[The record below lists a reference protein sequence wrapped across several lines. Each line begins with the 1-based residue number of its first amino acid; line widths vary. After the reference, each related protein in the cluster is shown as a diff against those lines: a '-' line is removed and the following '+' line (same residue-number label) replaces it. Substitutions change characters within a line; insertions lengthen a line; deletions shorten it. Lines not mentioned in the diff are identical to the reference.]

1 MLMAAGK
8 GSIVAYKALVSE
20 RVGRSLIRCE
30 RVSPPLGP
38 GEIRL
43 RTAACGVCRTD
54 LHLVDG
60 ELPNRPGPVVP
71 GHEIVGRISEL
82 GPGVAG
88 WALGDRVGVPWLAS
102 TCGTCRYCRR
112 GQENLCEKAKFTGY
126 TVDGGYAE
134 EVVARADVLLRIPD
148 RYDDQAAAPLLC
160 AGLIGYR
167 TWKMAGP
174 AENLGIYGFGAAAH
188 LIAQIAVARGQ
199 NVYAFTRPGDFAA
212 QAFARQ
218 LGAVWAGGS
227 DRVPPVVLD
236 AALIFAPVGDLV
248 PIALSRV
255 DKGGTV
261 VCGGIHMSQIPP
273 FPYELLW
280 HERVL
285 RSVANLTRAD
295 GHEFMALAAEIPLRT
310 FTTAYPLDKAN
321 EALGDL
327 RTGRLQG
334 AAVLVP

>member
-1 MLMAAGK
+1 M
-8 GSIVAYKALVSE
+8 VSE
-20 RVGRSLIRCE
+20 RAGRPLVRCE
-30 RVSPPLGP
+30 RAPPPLGA
-38 GEIRL
+38 GEVRL
-43 RTAACGVCRTD
+43 RVGACGVCRTD

-60 ELPNRPGPVVP
+60 ELPGRRGPVVP
-71 GHEIVGRISEL
+71 GHEIVGRIAEL
-82 GPGVAG
+82 GPGVTG
-88 WALGDRVGVPWLAS
+88 WALGERVGVPWLAS

-112 GQENLCEKAKFTGY
+112 GRENLCARAAFTGY

-134 EVVARADVLLRIPD
+134 EAVARADALLRIPD

-167 TWKMAGP
+167 TWAMAGP
-174 AENLGIYGFGAAAH
+174 ADHLGIFGFGAAAH
-188 LIAQIAVARGQ
+188 LIAQVAVAKGQ
-199 NVYAFTRPGDFAA
+199 KVYAFTRPGDRAA
-212 QAFARQ
+212 QDFARS
-218 LGAVWAGGS
+218 LGAIWAGGS
-227 DRVPPVVLD
+227 DQAPPAILD

-248 PIALSRV
+248 PLALSRV

-261 VCGGIHMSQIPP
+261 VCGGIHMSDIPA
-273 FPYELLW
+273 FPYEVLW

-295 GHEFMALAAEIPLRT
+295 GEAFMALAAEIPLRSST
-310 FTTAYPLDKAN
+310 FAYPLDRAN

-327 RTGRLQG
+327 RSGRLQG